1 MTDQIQQEVDPN
13 AAITTWQEQVAP
25 LAGFAQAASDILG
38 AIEGPLG
45 EMYHEADSKGDTATV
60 ERVMAVWNQSQ
71 QLANLI
77 PPFAAA
83 LQGGAATIA
92 ELKEQRDQIA
102 QELKDLVEAVQYG
115 DSDHPL
121 VSELVDMIEEGVWD
135 WIDTT
140 GETTTYD
147 EVYDNLHNEIML
159 TFNVSYPA
167 AVSLLAALRGDEDEL
182 DEYRRE
188 LIQHLLKSFEEESH
202 DRDR

>member
-45 EMYHEADSKGDTATV
+45 EMYHEANNKGDTATV
-60 ERVMAVWNQSQ
+60 ERVMTVWNQSQ

-102 QELKDLVEAVQYG
+102 QELKDLVEDIQSVNG
-115 DSDHPL
+115 DHPL
-121 VSELVDMIEEGVWD
+121 VADLIQDVKEGVWD
-135 WIDTT
+135 YIYEI
-140 GETTTYD
+140 GETTTWD
-147 EVYDNLHNEIML
+147 EVCDTICEDIRE